1 MRNKETLRTSIAN
14 RVDLKYATRI
24 FDELYGYI
32 GLTEL
37 ESRIIDTPVFQ
48 RLRRIKQLSAA
59 WLVYPGALHTRFSHS
74 IGVMHVMGVIAEK
87 LAREGYIPGDD
98 IQLLRIA
105 ALLHDIGHYPYSHT
119 LEAYYLRIE
128 GPSHEQLARYII
140 LRDPDLS
147 DLISSSGI
155 DPWEIISIIEGRHKE
170 PVYNMLLGSDLDADR
185 VDYLPRD
192 ALHTGVTYGVI
203 DLHRIIDTLMVG
215 EDGSLAVSYKGIHA
229 VENFYIARLHMYKS
243 VYYHKT
249 IIGYEALLRLIIEN
263 LVEELDDEEVEK
275 LKPQWIY
282 KAIEKGE
289 YPYWEDYWVHH
300 ILYKSIRSSTVSED
314 TKRLIRLFLDRRGYK
329 NILDLSYM
337 SNNPMLEE
345 DREKLTRIHEELS
358 KHIPS
363 KAIIVFA
370 DSIPIVKEEEA
381 IRVVMPNGDMEWIT
395 SKRVDT
401 IINKLPRYYIV
412 MRVYVDPIYANLARE
427 YISRI

>member
-1 MRNKETLRTSIAN
+1 MKPGTSKHTSLRYT
-14 RVDLKYATRI
+14 TRI
-24 FDELYGYI
+24 YDELHGYI

-37 ESRIIDTPVFQ
+37 ESHIIDTPIFQ

-74 IGVMHVMGVIAEK
+74 IGVMHVMGIIAEK
-87 LAREGYIPGDD
+87 LARDGYIPGDD

-119 LEAYYLRIE
+119 LEAYYLKID
-128 GPSHEQLARYII
+128 GPSHEQLARHII

-147 DLISSSGI
+147 DVISSSSI

-185 VDYLPRD
+185 ADYLPRD

-203 DLHRIIDTLMVG
+203 DLHRIIDTLTVG
-215 EDGSLAVSYKGIHA
+215 EDGALAVSYKGLHA
-229 VENFYIARLHMYKS
+229 VENFYVARMHMYKS

-249 IIGYEALLRLIIEN
+249 IIGYEALLRLIVEN
-263 LVEELDDEEVEK
+263 LVEELEDDEVEK
-275 LKPQWIY
+275 LKPHWIY

-300 ILYKSIRSSTVSED
+300 ILYKALKSRTVSED
-314 TKRLIRLFLDRRGYK
+314 TKRLIRLFLDRRGFK
-329 NILDLSYM
+329 NILDLSHM
-337 SNNPMLEE
+337 SNNPMSEE
-345 DREKLTRIHEELS
+345 DREKLAEIHEELS
-358 KHIPS
+358 KRLPS
-363 KAIIVFA
+363 RAIIVFA
-370 DSIPIVKEEEA
+370 DSIPIVKEDEA
-381 IRVVMPNGDMEWIT
+381 VRIVTPKGSMEWIT
-395 SKRVDT
+395 SPNIDT
-401 IINKLPRYYIV
+401 IVNRLHRYYIV

-427 YISRI
+427 YIKKAI

>member
-1 MRNKETLRTSIAN
+1 MKLNISSHASLRYT
-14 RVDLKYATRI
+14 TRI
-24 FDELYGYI
+24 YDELHGYI

-37 ESRIIDTPVFQ
+37 ESHIIDTPVFQ

-74 IGVMHVMGVIAEK
+74 IGVMHVMGIIAEK
-87 LAREGYIPGDD
+87 LARDGYIPGDD

-119 LEAYYLRIE
+119 LEAYYLKID
-128 GPSHEQLARYII
+128 GPSHEQLARHII

-147 DLISSSGI
+147 DIISSSSI

-185 VDYLPRD
+185 ADYLPRD

-203 DLHRIIDTLMVG
+203 DLHRIIDTLTVG
-215 EDGSLAVSYKGIHA
+215 EDGSLAVSYKGLHA
-229 VENFYIARLHMYKS
+229 VENFYIARMHMYKS

-263 LVEELDDEEVEK
+263 LVEELEDDEVEK
-275 LKPQWIY
+275 LKPHWIY

-289 YPYWEDYWVHH
+289 YPYWEDYWVHY
-300 ILYKSIRSSTVSED
+300 ILYKALKSKTVSED
-314 TKRLIRLFLDRRGYK
+314 TRRLIRLFLDRRGFK

-337 SNNPMLEE
+337 SNNPMSEE

-358 KHIPS
+358 KRLPS

-370 DSIPIVKEEEA
+370 DSIPIVKEEGA
-381 IRVVMPNGDMEWIT
+381 VRIVTPKGSMEWIT
-395 SKRVDT
+395 SPNIDT
-401 IINKLPRYYIV
+401 IVNRLHRYYVV

-427 YISRI
+427 YIKKQFSE

>member
-1 MRNKETLRTSIAN
+1 MKPSISKHTGLRYT
-14 RVDLKYATRI
+14 TRI
-24 FDELYGYI
+24 YDELHGYI

-37 ESRIIDTPVFQ
+37 ESHIIDTPVFQ

-74 IGVMHVMGVIAEK
+74 IGVMHVMGIIAEK

-119 LEAYYLRIE
+119 LEAYYLRID
-128 GPSHEQLARYII
+128 GPSHEQLARHII

-147 DLISSSGI
+147 DIISSSSI
-155 DPWEIISIIEGRHKE
+155 DSWEIISIIEGRHKE

-185 VDYLPRD
+185 ADYLPRD

-203 DLHRIIDTLMVG
+203 DLHRIIDTLTVS
-215 EDGSLAVSYKGIHA
+215 EDGSLAISYKGLHA

-263 LVEELDDEEVEK
+263 LVEELEDDDEVEK

-300 ILYKSIRSSTVSED
+300 ILYKALKSRTVSED
-314 TKRLIRLFLDRRGYK
+314 TKRLIRLFLDRRGFK

-337 SNNPMLEE
+337 SNSPMNEE

-358 KHIPS
+358 KRLPS
-363 KAIIVFA
+363 KAIIIFA
-370 DSIPIVKEEEA
+370 DSIPIVKEDDA
-381 IRVVMPNGDMEWIT
+381 VRIVTPKGSMEWIT
-395 SKRVDT
+395 NPSIDT
-401 IINKLPRYYIV
+401 IVNKLYKYYIV

-427 YISRI
+427 YLRSIIQ